1 MMNYKALVIAAK
13 VPQKANEFKPL
24 MRLGTS
30 TIIENVIQ
38 NFQGADVTDITVVT
52 GYKAEILERYLAGKG
67 AALCF
72 NGAYVESD
80 MLDSICLG
88 LQQFGEDYDYVL
100 VTPGDVPLVKPETI
114 RAMLRCRAEVVR
126 LSFNGKAGHPVML
139 SKRIAMELF
148 DYDEDG
154 GLRSFLEQYR
164 EVTEYVNVDDQ
175 GILLKAD
182 TADDYKNLRKLDIE
196 NKSSGGL
203 WLDMRVSINKREFV
217 LTPETA
223 QFLKM
228 IDCTGSL
235 RMACSSMYMSY
246 TKGWQLLNRME
257 DELGYKLVARIVGG
271 EKGGGSELTAEG
283 RQLLEQYHRFMEEL
297 TQVANELFA
306 KNFSGGAQ

>member
-1 MMNYKALVIAAK
+1 MNYKALVIAAK
-13 VPQKANEFKPL
+13 VPQKANEFKSL

-38 NFQGADVTDITVVT
+38 NFQSADVRDITVVT
-52 GYKAEILERYLAGKG
+52 GYKAEVLEKYLAGKG

-72 NGAYVESD
+72 NHAYANSD
-80 MLDSICLG
+80 MLDSICFG
-88 LQQFGEDYDYVL
+88 LQQIGEDYDYVL
-100 VTPGDVPLVKPETI
+100 ISPGDVPLVKPETI
-114 RAMLRCRAEVVR
+114 RAMLQCRAEIVR
-126 LSFNGKAGHPVML
+126 VSLDGKSGHPVML
-139 SKRIAMELF
+139 SKLVARELLH
-148 DYDEDG
+148 YQQGG

-164 EVTEYVNVDDQ
+164 DVTEYVNVDDQ
-175 GILLKAD
+175 GILLKAN
-182 TADDYKNLRKLDIE
+182 TAEDYKNLRKLDIE
-196 NKSSGGL
+196 NKSNGGL
-203 WLDMRVSINKREFV
+203 WLDMRVSINKKEFI

-257 DELGYKLVARIVGG
+257 DELGYKLVERIVGG
-271 EKGGGSELTAEG
+271 EKGGGSELTSAG
-283 RQLLEQYHRFMEEL
+283 RRLLDQYHCFMEEL

-306 KNFSGGAQ
+306 KNFLGGA

>member
-1 MMNYKALVIAAK
+1 MNYKALIIAAK

-38 NFQGADVTDITVVT
+38 NFQGADITDITVVT
-52 GYKAEILERYLAGKG
+52 GYKADILERYLVGKG

-72 NGAYVESD
+72 NRAYAESD

-88 LQQFGEDYDYVL
+88 LQRLGEDYDYVL
-100 VTPGDVPLVKPETI
+100 ITPGDVPLVKPETI
-114 RAMLRCRAEVVR
+114 RAMLQCHAEVVR
-126 LSFNGKAGHPVML
+126 VSLSGKAGHPVML
-139 SKRIAMELF
+139 SKAVARELLH
-148 DYDEDG
+148 YQQDG
-154 GLRSFLEQYR
+154 GLRGFLEQYR
-164 EVTEYVNVDDQ
+164 DVTEYVNVDDQ
-175 GILLKAD
+175 GILLKAN
-182 TADDYKNLRKLDIE
+182 TAEDYKNLRKLDIE
-196 NKSSGGL
+196 NKSNGGL
-203 WLDMRVSINKREFV
+203 WLDMRVSINKNEFI

-257 DELGYKLVARIVGG
+257 DELGYKLVERIVGG

-283 RQLLEQYHRFMEEL
+283 RQLLAQYHRFMEEL
-297 TQVANELFA
+297 TQVANDLFA
-306 KNFSGGAQ
+306 KNFSGGTL

>member
-1 MMNYKALVIAAK
+1 MQYKALVIAAK
-13 VPQKANEFKPL
+13 MPQNANECKPL

-52 GYKAEILERYLAGKG
+52 GYKAEILEKYLTGKG
-67 AALCF
+67 IDFCF
-72 NGAYVESD
+72 NRNFAESH
-80 MLDSICLG
+80 MMDSICLG
-88 LQQFGEDYDYVL
+88 LRQLGEDFDYVL
-100 VTPGDVPLVKPETI
+100 ITPGDVPLVKPETI
-114 RAMLRCRAEVVR
+114 RAMLCCRAEVVR
-126 LSFNGKAGHPVML
+126 VSLGGKAGHPVML
-139 SKRIAMELF
+139 SKNIAKEILN
-148 DYDEDG
+148 YQEDG

-164 EVTEYVNVDDQ
+164 DVTAYVNVDDQ

-182 TADDYKNLRKLDIE
+182 TSEDYKNLRKLDIE
-196 NKSSGGL
+196 HKSRGGL
-203 WLDMRVSINKREFV
+203 WLDMRVSINKKDFI

-235 RMACSSMYMSY
+235 RMACSTMYMSY

-257 DELGYKLVARIVGG
+257 EDLGYKLVVRTVGG
-271 EKGGGSELTAEG
+271 EKGGRSEMTSEG
-283 RQLLEQYHRFMEEL
+283 RQLLERYHAFMEEL
-297 TQVANELFA
+297 TQVANDLFT

>member
-1 MMNYKALVIAAK
+1 MKYKALVIAAK
-13 VPQKANEFKPL
+13 MPQNANEYKPL

-52 GYKAEILERYLAGKG
+52 GYKAEILEKYLAGKG
-67 AALCF
+67 IDFCF
-72 NGAYVESD
+72 NRNFAESH
-80 MLDSICLG
+80 MMDSICLG
-88 LQQFGEDYDYVL
+88 LRQLGEDFDYVL
-100 VTPGDVPLVKPETI
+100 ITPGDVPLVKPETI
-114 RAMLRCRAEVVR
+114 RAMLCRRAKVVR
-126 LSFNGKAGHPVML
+126 VSLDGRAGHPVML
-139 SKRIAMELF
+139 SKGVAKELLG
-148 DYDEDG
+148 YQEDG

-164 EVTEYVNVDDQ
+164 DVTAYVNVDDQ

-182 TADDYKNLRKLDIE
+182 TSEDYKNLRKLDIE

-203 WLDMRVSINKREFV
+203 WLDMHVSINKKGFI

-235 RMACSSMYMSY
+235 RMACSAMYMSY

-257 DELGYKLVARIVGG
+257 EDLGYKLVTRTVGG
-271 EKGGGSELTAEG
+271 EKGGRSEMTSEG
-283 RQLLEQYHRFMEEL
+283 RQLLERYHAFMEAL
-297 TQVANELFA
+297 TQVANDLFT

>member
-1 MMNYKALVIAAK
+1 MQYKALVIAAK
-13 VPQKANEFKPL
+13 KPPNTNEYKPL

-52 GYKAEILERYLAGKG
+52 GYKADILEKYLAGKG
-67 AALCF
+67 INFCF
-72 NGAYVESD
+72 NRNFAESH
-80 MLDSICLG
+80 MMDSICLG
-88 LQQFGEDYDYVL
+88 LRQLGEDFDYVL
-100 VTPGDVPLVKPETI
+100 ITPGDVPLVKPETI
-114 RAMLRCRAEVVR
+114 RAMLCCRAEVVR
-126 LSFNGKAGHPVML
+126 VSLGGKAGHPVML
-139 SKRIAMELF
+139 SKSVAKEILN
-148 DYDEDG
+148 YQQDG

-164 EVTEYVNVDDQ
+164 DVTEYVNVDDQ
-175 GILLKAD
+175 GILLKAN
-182 TADDYKNLRKLDIE
+182 TAEDYKNLRKLDIE

-203 WLDMRVSINKREFV
+203 WLDMRVSINKKDFI

-235 RMACSSMYMSY
+235 RMACSAMYMSY

-257 DELGYKLVARIVGG
+257 EDLGYKLVARTVGG
-271 EKGGGSELTAEG
+271 EKGGRSELTTEG
-283 RQLLEQYHRFMEEL
+283 RQLLERYHTFMEEL
-297 TQVANELFA
+297 TQVANDLFT

>member
-1 MMNYKALVIAAK
+1 MRFKALVIAAK
-13 VPQKANEFKPL
+13 MPQKTNEFKPL
-24 MRLGTS
+24 MCLGTS

-67 AALCF
+67 ASLCF
-72 NGAYVESD
+72 NRAYVGSD
-80 MLDSICLG
+80 MLVSICFG
-88 LQQFGEDYDYVL
+88 LQQLGEEYDYVL
-100 VTPGDVPLVKPETI
+100 ITPGDVPLVKPETI

-126 LSFNGKAGHPVML
+126 VSLGGKAGHPVML
-139 SKRIAMELF
+139 SKGVAKELF
-148 DYDEDG
+148 NYQGAG

-164 EVTEYVNVDDQ
+164 DVTEYVNVDDQ

-182 TADDYKNLRKLDIE
+182 TENDYKNLRKLDIE

-203 WLDMRVSINKREFV
+203 WLDMRVSINKRDFI

-235 RMACSSMYMSY
+235 RMACGSMYMSY

-257 DELGYKLVARIVGG
+257 DELGYKLVDRIVGG

-283 RQLLEQYHRFMEEL
+283 RQLLERYHHFMEEL

>member
-1 MMNYKALVIAAK
+1 MNYKALVIAAK

-30 TIIENVIQ
+30 TVIENVIQ
-38 NFQGADVTDITVVT
+38 NFKSADVTDITVVT
-52 GYKAEILERYLAGKG
+52 GYKTEILERYLAGKG
-67 AALCF
+67 ASLCF
-72 NGAYVESD
+72 NHAYAESD
-80 MLDSICLG
+80 MLSSVWLG
-88 LQQFGEDYDYVL
+88 LQQIGEDFDYVL
-100 VTPGDVPLVKPETI
+100 ITPGDVPLVKPETI
-114 RAMLRCRAEVVR
+114 RAMLKCHAEVVR
-126 LSFNGKAGHPVML
+126 VSLGGKAGHPVML

-148 DYDEDG
+148 NYQQDG

-164 EVTEYVNVDDQ
+164 DVTEYVDVDDQ
-175 GILLKAD
+175 GILLKAN
-182 TADDYKNLRKLDIE
+182 TEEDYKNLRKLDIE
-196 NKSSGGL
+196 NKSNGGL
-203 WLDMRVSINKREFV
+203 WLDMRVSINKKEFI

-257 DELGYKLVARIVGG
+257 EELGYKLVERMVGG

-283 RQLLEQYHRFMEEL
+283 RQLLAQYHHFMEEL